1 MQKQIVKYV
10 EEQELCLQE
19 NNIVVPLIVVQ
30 DVLRKRRKIKM
41 CLYNDDGSFN
51 PEGVCDGCDWCYWE
65 EDYDYDDWEDDDP
78 DGYEYDF

>member
-1 MQKQIVKYV
+1 
-10 EEQELCLQE
+10 
-19 NNIVVPLIVVQ
+19 
-30 DVLRKRRKIKM
+30 M